1 MPAKRFCVSCGAK
14 FVFRNSEEPENLRLK
29 VVREGG
35 FSPPP
40 SKAPGGD
47 VVAIFLRWSLIRAM
61 FHRGYVLAAFLY
73 FVVNAH
79 LSPSQLTLLGTIMSV
94 TVSAADIPAGA
105 WADAIGRRWSLV
117 VGHVL
122 LAAGMMMTGFVSA
135 YSSIV
140 ATQVLWALGWAFSG
154 GADVAWLTDEFE
166 GQGLIDR
173 VLARSLRLRWVGGA
187 IGMLAFGIL
196 GWAVSLAAAI
206 VVSGAAMALLGI
218 QVAVQF
224 RERKFVRAPKAWS
237 SPLPILR
244 RGFALAF
251 HDSEILLVLAA
262 TFLSEGAS
270 IIGWLFPKRLVSLGI
285 SSDPVLWWTVIGILS
300 FMVGAIS
307 LRVVEAR
314 IDRPD
319 TARRIYA
326 LACLIGVAGVVL
338 LTYGRN
344 VVVVGLGMLLVWGI
358 AFNLTRAV
366 SVIWVNRRTTG
377 DVRATVLSC
386 LSQAESFG
394 EMVSGSALTILAR
407 TAGMRSTLLAAGA
420 LLALAGATL
429 TGFGAERARLAGHR
443 RGTV

>member
-1 MPAKRFCVSCGAK
+1 
-14 FVFRNSEEPENLRLK
+14 
-29 VVREGG
+29 
-35 FSPPP
+35 
-40 SKAPGGD
+40 
-47 VVAIFLRWSLIRAM
+47 
-61 FHRGYVLAAFLY
+61 
-73 FVVNAH
+73 
-79 LSPSQLTLLGTIMSV
+79 
-94 TVSAADIPAGA
+94 
-105 WADAIGRRWSLV
+105 
-117 VGHVL
+117 
-122 LAAGMMMTGFVSA
+122 
-135 YSSIV
+135 
-140 ATQVLWALGWAFSG
+140 
-154 GADVAWLTDEFE
+154 
-166 GQGLIDR
+166 
-173 VLARSLRLRWVGGA
+173 
-187 IGMLAFGIL
+187 
-196 GWAVSLAAAI
+196 VSLAAAI
-206 VVSGAAMALLGI
+206 VVSGAGMALLGI
-218 QVAVQF
+218 QVAAQF

-270 IIGWLFPKRLVSLGI
+270 IIGWLFPKRLVSLGFA
-285 SSDPVLWWTVIGILS
+285 SDPILWWTVIGILS

-326 LACLIGVAGVVL
+326 LACLIGVAGVIL
-338 LTYGRN
+338 LTYGSN

-366 SVIWVNRRTTG
+366 SVIWVNRRTTS

-420 LLALAGATL
+420 LLALAGVTL
-429 TGFGAERARLAGHR
+429 TGFGAERAPGVGHR

>member
-1 MPAKRFCVSCGAK
+1 MH
-14 FVFRNSEEPENLRLK
+14 RNSEEPENLSLK
-29 VVREGG
+29 IVREGRRL
-35 FSPPP
+35 SPTP
-40 SKAPGGD
+40 SKRPGGD
-47 VVAIFLRWSLIRAM
+47 VAAIFLRWSFIRAM

-79 LSPSQLTLLGTIMSV
+79 LSPSQLTLLGTVMSV
-94 TVSAADIPAGA
+94 TLSFSDIPAGA

-117 VGHVL
+117 IGHVL
-122 LAAGMMMTGFVSA
+122 LAAGMTMTGFVTT
-135 YSSIV
+135 YSLII

-154 GADVAWLTDEFE
+154 GADVAWLTDEFD
-166 GQGLIDR
+166 GQGPIDP
-173 VLARSLRLRWVGGA
+173 VLARSLRLQWVGGA
-187 IGMLAFGIL
+187 IGMLAFGIF
-196 GWAVSLAAAI
+196 GWAISLPAAI
-206 VVSGAAMALLGI
+206 VVSGAGMALLGI
-218 QVAVQF
+218 EVAVQF

-251 HDSEILLVLAA
+251 RDSEILLVLAA
-262 TFLSEGAS
+262 TLLSEGATM
-270 IIGWLFPKRLVSLGI
+270 IGWLFPKRLVSLGF
-285 SSDPVLWWTVIGILS
+285 SGDPVLSWTVIGILS
-300 FMVGAIS
+300 SMVGAVS

-326 LACLIGVAGVVL
+326 LACLIGVAGVAL

-344 VVVVGLGMLLVWGI
+344 LVVVGFGMLLAWGI

-366 SVIWVNRRTTG
+366 SVIWVNRRTTS

-394 EMVSGSALTILAR
+394 EIVSGSALTILAK
-407 TAGMRSTLLAAGA
+407 AADMRAALLAAGA
-420 LLALAGATL
+420 LLALAGTL
-429 TGFGAERARLAGHR
+429 TGFGAERAPLAGIDEA
-443 RGTV
+443 

>member
-1 MPAKRFCVSCGAK
+1 
-14 FVFRNSEEPENLRLK
+14 
-29 VVREGG
+29 
-35 FSPPP
+35 
-40 SKAPGGD
+40 
-47 VVAIFLRWSLIRAM
+47 VATFLRWSLIRAV

-79 LSPSQLTLLGTIMSV
+79 LSPSQLTLLGTVMSV
-94 TVSAADIPAGA
+94 TVSVSDIPAGA

-117 VGHVL
+117 IGHVL

-135 YSSIV
+135 YSLII

-154 GADVAWLTDEFE
+154 GADVAWLSDEFD
-166 GQGLIDR
+166 GQGRIDR

-187 IGMLAFGIL
+187 IGMLAFGFL

-206 VVSGAAMALLGI
+206 VVSGAGMALLGI
-218 QVAVQF
+218 QVAAQF
-224 RERKFVRAPKAWS
+224 RERKFVRAAKAWS
-237 SPLPILR
+237 SPLPILG

-251 HDSEILLVLAA
+251 QDSEILLVLAA

-270 IIGWLFPKRLVSLGI
+270 IIGWLFPKRLVSLGFA
-285 SSDPVLWWTVIGILS
+285 SDPILWWTVIGILS

-338 LTYGRN
+338 LTYGSN
-344 VVVVGLGMLLVWGI
+344 VVVVGLGMLLAWGI

-366 SVIWVNRRTTG
+366 SVIWVNRRTTSE
-377 DVRATVLSC
+377 VRATVLSC

-394 EMVSGSALTILAR
+394 EIVSGSALTILAK

-420 LLALAGATL
+420 LLALAGVTL
-429 TGFGAERARLAGHR
+429 TGFGAERAPSAGHR
-443 RGTV
+443 RDTV

>member
-1 MPAKRFCVSCGAK
+1 MY
-14 FVFRNSEEPENLRLK
+14 RNAEEPENLRLK
-29 VVREGG
+29 IVREGRR
-35 FSPPP
+35 FFPTP
-40 SKAPGGD
+40 SKRPGGD
-47 VVAIFLRWSLIRAM
+47 VAVIFLSWSFIRAM

-79 LSPSQLTLLGTIMSV
+79 LSPSQLTLLGTVMSV
-94 TVSAADIPAGA
+94 TVSFSGLPAGA

-117 VGHVL
+117 IGHVL
-122 LAAGMMMTGFVSA
+122 LAAGMTMTGFVTT
-135 YSSIV
+135 YSLIIV
-140 ATQVLWALGWAFSG
+140 TQVLWALGWAFSG
-154 GADVAWLTDEFE
+154 GADVAWLTDEFDGE
-166 GQGLIDR
+166 GPIDP

-187 IGMLAFGIL
+187 IGMLAFGIF
-196 GWAVSLAAAI
+196 GWAISLAAAI
-206 VVSGAAMALLGI
+206 VASGAGMALLGI

-251 HDSEILLVLAA
+251 RDSEILLVLAA

-270 IIGWLFPKRLVSLGI
+270 IIGWLFPKRLVSLGF
-285 SSDPVLWWTVIGILS
+285 SGDPVLSWTVIGILS
-300 FMVGAIS
+300 FMVGAVS

-344 VVVVGLGMLLVWGI
+344 IVVVGFGMLLAWGI

-366 SVIWVNRRTTG
+366 SVIWVNRRTTS

-394 EMVSGSALTILAR
+394 QDRQRLRADDPGQGGRHAGRVAGCGSA
-407 TAGMRSTLLAAGA
+407 
-420 LLALAGATL
+420 
-429 TGFGAERARLAGHR
+429 FGPRGHDAYR
-443 RGTV
+443 VGR